1 MSMRDVSYIMSVTAN
16 ILFSIAFIKRVQND
30 RKVIKVKCNILV
42 DENENIKDTKE
53 ESEVTK

>member
-30 RKVIKVKCNILV
+30 RKVIKVK
-42 DENENIKDTKE
+42 
-53 ESEVTK
+53 